1 MLTAWPWKA
10 LAYLGL
16 HILTGWIAWLAAATL
31 VLIPAW
37 AHTSARVHRRALPL
51 TGAARIEQPA
61 DLTAALP
68 RDIAHLLITALVAF
82 VGTILATCAIGVLL
96 PTLFAPLWLRFGGH
110 ITLPW
115 IQVATP
121 LEQGVAVLIGLALA
135 VALLW
140 GATLAAV
147 GLSHLNTIVL
157 SPSPAQLR
165 RRLTAM
171 TRAALAAQDALALE
185 RRELERQL
193 HDGAQLHISVAATR
207 LGLLELNLLDLPPQ
221 TRDPLTEHL
230 TAIRDQLEAA
240 QDSIR
245 ATAHGLIPRV
255 LTDQGLCAA
264 LHALTAELPLNATLD
279 CDLPRLPA
287 ATETGIYLILTE
299 AITNTL
305 KHAHATTIDITA
317 HPTPNHGVQITVT
330 DNGDGGIDPDG
341 SGVMNMTARATT
353 LGGTLDIT
361 SPHGGPSTLT
371 LHLPGILDT

>member
-31 VLIPAW
+31 ILIPAW

-51 TGAARIEQPA
+51 TGTARIEQPA

-68 RDIAHLLITALVAF
+68 RDIAHLLLTALVALL
-82 VGTILATCAIGVLL
+82 GTILTACTIGLLL
-96 PTLFAPLWLRFGGH
+96 PTLFAPLWLRAGGH

-115 IQVATP
+115 VHVDTS
-121 LEQGVAVLIGLALA
+121 LEQGIAVLIGLALA
-135 VALLW
+135 AALLW
-140 GATLAAV
+140 VTTLAAT
-147 GLSHLNTIVL
+147 GLSHLSTIVL
-157 SPSPAQLR
+157 SPSPAQLQ

-171 TRAALAAQDALALE
+171 THTALAAQDALALE

-207 LGLLELNLLDLPPQ
+207 LGLLELDLLDLPPQ
-221 TRDPLTEHL
+221 TRGPLTERL
-230 TAIRDQLEAA
+230 TAVRDQLDAA

-245 ATAHGLIPRV
+245 AAAHGLIPRV

-264 LHALTAELPLNATLD
+264 LRAVTAELPLTIDVD
-279 CDLPRLPA
+279 CNLPRLPA
-287 ATETGIYLILTE
+287 AAEAGIYLILTE

-305 KHAHATTIDITA
+305 KHAHATNLVITA
-317 HPTPNHGVQITVT
+317 HPTPDRGALITLT
-330 DNGDGGIDPDG
+330 DDGDGGIDPDG
-341 SGVMNMTARATT
+341 SGILNMTARATS
-353 LGGTLDIT
+353 LGGHLDIT
-361 SPHGGPSTLT
+361 SPRGGPSTLT